1 LYDEHSD
8 EKYLIT
14 ILNKGD
20 DASFEAL
27 YRLYSKRLFGYLIR
41 LVKSESIAA
50 DLLQDA
56 FIKIWNN
63 RQNIDPEKSFRSYL
77 FRITENLVYDF
88 FRKAARDKK
97 LQAAIIESYDDS
109 YNHVEESFCVA
120 EVDHK
125 LKEVIKLLP
134 AKRRQVFQLIKIEE
148 RSYEEV
154 SELLHISVSTIN
166 DHVVKATKSVRKNL
180 ERFTNSESKNTYL
193 QIFKD
198 SE

>member
-1 LYDEHSD
+1 LYDEHFD

-14 ILNKGD
+14 TLNKGD

-27 YRLYSKRLFGYLIR
+27 YRLYSKRLFGYLIG

-109 YNHVEESFCVA
+109 YNHVEESFYVA

-134 AKRRQVFQLIKIEE
+134 AKRQQIFQLIKIEE

-180 ERFTNSESKNTYL
+180 ERFTNSESKNTNL

>member
-14 ILNKGD
+14 FLNKGD

-166 DHVVKATKSVRKNL
+166 DHVVKATKFVRKNL

>member
-1 LYDEHSD
+1 MYNEHSD

-77 FRITENLVYDF
+77 YRITENLVYDF

>member
-1 LYDEHSD
+1 MYDEHSD